1 MSEGIAYHHG
11 RRGRWLVL
19 LCISSPNFF
28 LLSPGSDRISS
39 DGFKL
44 KDGRLTFNIRN
55 KLMALRLVR
64 PWHKSPRQVMDVP
77 SLEVLN
83 RALNSLVKGKVS
95 LLMAGGL
102 ELDGLYGLFQPNL
115 VYDSVIY
122 TTPGCVLGSHGSAGG
137 EGLFW
142 QAALEAICGE

>member
-1 MSEGIAYHHG
+1 M
-11 RRGRWLVL
+11 
-19 LCISSPNFF
+19 CISSPNFF
-28 LLSPGSDRISS
+28 LLSPGSDRTSS

-44 KDGRLTFNIRN
+44 EDGRLTFNIRN

-64 PWHKSPRQVMDVP
+64 PWHKLPRQVMDVP

-102 ELDGLYGLFQPNL
+102 ELDGL
-115 VYDSVIY
+115 
-122 TTPGCVLGSHGSAGG
+122 
-137 EGLFW
+137 
-142 QAALEAICGE
+142 